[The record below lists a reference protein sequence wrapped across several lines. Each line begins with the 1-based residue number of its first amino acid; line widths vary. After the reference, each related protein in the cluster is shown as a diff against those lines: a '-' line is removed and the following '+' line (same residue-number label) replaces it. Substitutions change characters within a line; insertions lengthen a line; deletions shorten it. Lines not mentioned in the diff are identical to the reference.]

1 MQRHGTVFA
10 VPFTSWWRP
19 DMPRL
24 TPADYLFAIAFGL
37 ALGALVGFGI

>member
-1 MQRHGTVFA
+1 MTVHQSTTQ
-10 VPFTSWWRP
+10 PETT
-19 DMPRL
+19 MPRL

>member
-1 MQRHGTVFA
+1 
-10 VPFTSWWRP
+10 
-19 DMPRL
+19 MPRL